1 MLPAPHAEAGAGR
14 SICMTHNVPD
24 DDPGGTPSAAP
35 SDADDSPNVDASEAT
50 AAEAEPLSEL
60 ELARR
65 EAAENLDRYMRLA
78 AELDNVRKRGTRELE
93 NARKYGLE
101 RLAQAL
107 LPVRDSLEAGVAA
120 AENADIDALLE
131 GKRATLRL
139 LDAAL
144 EQEGIAEVDP
154 EGEPFDPA
162 RHEAMTLQSSAT
174 AEPNTVLT
182 VVQKGYSIHERLLR
196 PARVIVSL
204 EPPDGDAQ

>member
-1 MLPAPHAEAGAGR
+1 
-14 SICMTHNVPD
+14 MTHDVPGD
-24 DDPGGTPSAAP
+24 DSVSASTTEQPEDQESEETAAAP
-35 SDADDSPNVDASEAT
+35 DAGP
-50 AAEAEPLSEL
+50 AELEEELLSEL
-60 ELARR
+60 ERAQRR
-65 EAAENLDRYMRLA
+65 ADENHENYLRIA
-78 AELDNVRKRGTRELE
+78 AELENLRKRGARELE

-120 AENADIDALLE
+120 ADSADAEAKADVEALLE

-144 EQEGIAEVDP
+144 EQAGVVEFDP

-162 RHEAMTLQSSAT
+162 RHEAMTMQPSDT

-182 VVQKGYSIHERLLR
+182 VIQKGYFIHDRLLR
-196 PARVIVSL
+196 PARVIVSQAPA
-204 EPPDGDAQ
+204 EADDG

>member
-1 MLPAPHAEAGAGR
+1 MNHDVPGDEPA
-14 SICMTHNVPD
+14 
-24 DDPGGTPSAAP
+24 AAP
-35 SDADDSPNVDASEAT
+35 AAEKAEEQEFAHTEAAPDAKPAE
-50 AAEAEPLSEL
+50 AEAEPLSEL
-60 ELARR
+60 ENVQR
-65 EAAENLDRYMRLA
+65 EAAESRDNYLRVA
-78 AELDNVRKRGTRELE
+78 AELENLRKRGARELE

-120 AENADIDALLE
+120 ADDSDAADNTDVESLRE

-144 EQEGIAEVDP
+144 KQAGVAEFDP

-162 RHEAMTLQSSAT
+162 RHEAMTMQPSAT

-182 VVQKGYSIHERLLR
+182 VIQKGYLIHDRLLR
-196 PARVIVSL
+196 PARVIVS
-204 EPPDGDAQ
+204 EAPAAEGDD

>member
-1 MLPAPHAEAGAGR
+1 
-14 SICMTHNVPD
+14 MTHDVP
-24 DDPGGTPSAAP
+24 G
-35 SDADDSPNVDASEAT
+35 DDSVSASTTEQPEDQESENT
-50 AAEAEPLSEL
+50 AAATDAGSAEVEEEPLSEL
-60 ELARR
+60 EQVQR
-65 EAAENLDRYMRLA
+65 EAAEDRENYLRLA
-78 AELDNVRKRGTRELE
+78 AELENLRKRGVRELE

-120 AENADIDALLE
+120 ADSADAAARAGVEALLE

-144 EQEGIAEVDP
+144 EQAGVVELDP

-162 RHEAMTLQSSAT
+162 RHEAMTMQPSAT

-182 VVQKGYSIHERLLR
+182 VIQKGYSIHDRLLR
-196 PARVIVSL
+196 PARVIVSQAPA
-204 EPPDGDAQ
+204 EAEDG

>member
-1 MLPAPHAEAGAGR
+1 MEQ
-14 SICMTHNVPD
+14 VQ
-24 DDPGGTPSAAP
+24 
-35 SDADDSPNVDASEAT
+35 
-50 AAEAEPLSEL
+50 
-60 ELARR
+60 R
-65 EAAENLDRYMRLA
+65 EAAEDRENYLRLA
-78 AELDNVRKRGTRELE
+78 AELENLRKRGVRELE

-120 AENADIDALLE
+120 ADSADAAARAGVEALLE

-144 EQEGIAEVDP
+144 EQAGVVELDP

-162 RHEAMTLQSSAT
+162 RHEAMTMQPSAT

-182 VVQKGYSIHERLLR
+182 VIQKGYSIHDRLLR
-196 PARVIVSL
+196 PARVIVSQAPA
-204 EPPDGDAQ
+204 EAEDG

>member
-1 MLPAPHAEAGAGR
+1 
-14 SICMTHNVPD
+14 MTHDVP
-24 DDPGGTPSAAP
+24 G
-35 SDADDSPNVDASEAT
+35 DDSVSASTTEQPENQESESTPAATDAGS
-50 AAEAEPLSEL
+50 AEVQEEPLSDL
-60 ELARR
+60 EQVQR
-65 EAAENLDRYMRLA
+65 EAAEDRENYLRLA
-78 AELDNVRKRGTRELE
+78 AELENLRKRGVRELE

-120 AENADIDALLE
+120 ADSADAAARAGVEALLE

-144 EQEGIAEVDP
+144 EQAGVVELDP

-162 RHEAMTLQSSAT
+162 RHEAMTMQPSAT

-182 VVQKGYSIHERLLR
+182 VIQKGYSIHDRLLR
-196 PARVIVSL
+196 PARVIVSQAPA
-204 EPPDGDAQ
+204 EAEDG